1 MASALVVIVVA
12 ALFVPVVPYE
22 ESFEK
27 EVVVSYE
34 VTKTSTVKLLSS
46 PRVNFTSTLA
56 SSEGI
61 IHDAKFKIDWGM
73 KPAFFFL
80 VQPEIWFTRVG
91 VTLPEGLADEYIWT
105 SSEVEGFLK
114 KIRDRLA
121 QIVIGAPFLGGIDPW
136 SITVIYERLVAG
148 FLKDYG
154 IIVGVDGTTDIFTAM
169 ETARVVRDRP
179 QTSRCS
185 YNFKRVWTF
194 LFKMEGA
201 VETVD
206 CWGVGFGATAFAW
219 VLLPLSVGPTLPLGI
234 FDIKASQVETLR
246 MDFVK
251 SIENRTETR
260 IERRMIYIS
269 MVQYLLKILRK
280 SG

>member
-1 MASALVVIVVA
+1 MAVT

-34 VTKTSTVKLLSS
+34 VTKTSTIKLFSF
-46 PRVNFTSTLA
+46 PQVNFTSTLT

-61 IHDAKFKIDWGM
+61 LHDAKLKIDWNIE
-73 KPAFFFL
+73 PAFFL
-80 VQPEIWFTRVG
+80 AQPELWFTRVR
-91 VTLPEGLADEYIWT
+91 VTLPEGLTNEYVWT

-114 KIRDRLA
+114 KIRDRLVE
-121 QIVIGAPFLGGIDPW
+121 IVVLSPFLGGVEPAI
-136 SITVIYERLVAG
+136 IALVYEQLVAG
-148 FLKDYG
+148 FLKEYG
-154 IIVGVDGTTDIFTAM
+154 IVVAVSGTTNIFAALRAIKERGIVVASPP
-169 ETARVVRDRP
+169 ETSLCR
-179 QTSRCS
+179 
-185 YNFKRVWTF
+185 YNMKWVWTF
-194 LFKMEGA
+194 VFKMEGA
-201 VETVD
+201 VETVV
-206 CWGVGFGATAFAW
+206 CWGIGFGATAFAW
-219 VLLPLSVGPTLPLGI
+219 VLIPLAVGPTLPLRI

-246 MDFVK
+246 TDYVK
-251 SIENRTETR
+251 SIETRTETR